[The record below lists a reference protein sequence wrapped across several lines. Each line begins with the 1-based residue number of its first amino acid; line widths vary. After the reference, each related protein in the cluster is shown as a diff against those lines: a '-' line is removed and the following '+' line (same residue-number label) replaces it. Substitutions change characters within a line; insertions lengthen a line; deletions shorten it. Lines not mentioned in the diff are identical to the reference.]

1 MIDIH
6 THILPG
12 IDDGPVDLEESLA
25 VARLAVADGTRH
37 MIATPHNADWEQIGN
52 VNQLSEQVQTLQTAL
67 DDAGIDL
74 RVYPG
79 SEVHVTP
86 DLAQRWQAGQIISL
100 NRSRYVL
107 IELPFFIYP
116 HYLDQLFF
124 ELEVEGATPVL
135 AHAERYRDV
144 QENPDILVPLVER
157 GVLIQITS
165 TSLLGFFGREANKTA
180 VHLLKRGLAHVIASD
195 GHNTDSRPPF
205 LMEGVAVAAEYVGEE
220 AAHKMVTET
229 PHAILHDELIAVE
242 PPQRASPARRWFG
255 RW

>member
-37 MIATPHNADWEQIGN
+37 MIATPHNGDWEQIGSDD
-52 VNQLSEQVQTLQTAL
+52 QLSERVQSLQAAL
-67 DDAGIDL
+67 DEAGIDL

-86 DLAQRWQAGQIISL
+86 DLAQRWQTGQVIAL

-107 IELPFFIYP
+107 IELPFFMYP

-124 ELEVEGATPVL
+124 ELEVEGAMPVL

-144 QENPDILVPLVER
+144 QEHPEILVPLVER

-165 TSLLGFFGREANKTA
+165 TSLLGFFGREAKKTA
-180 VHLLKRGLAHVIASD
+180 AYLLRRGLAHVIASD
-195 GHNTDSRPPF
+195 GHNTDSRPP
-205 LMEGVAVAAEYVGEE
+205 LLAEGVAVAAEYVGDG
-220 AAHKMVTET
+220 AARKMVTET
-229 PHAILHDELIAVE
+229 PRAILHDEPIAVE
-242 PPQRASPARRWFG
+242 PPQPAPPARRWFG